1 MDIHIINK
9 STYSVFLPKNDI
21 LEPLNGDEAIN
32 FVRKTLSLGL
42 KVGEVSMFSGSGG
55 YLFFIKE
62 ARSVP
67 EMYEFSSVEDIIAA
81 SEETDMPS
89 ALYYYNGRYILS
101 LFPLY
106 TSAHRFGEFGT
117 KIKSSPE
124 LWLHIKEHG
133 KVIIPSGALGKINE
147 VFVRNKK

>member
-21 LEPLNGDEAIN
+21 LSPLTGDEAIS

-42 KVGEVSMFSGSGG
+42 KVGEVSMFSGNGG
-55 YLFFIKE
+55 YLFFVKE

-67 EMYEFSSVEDIIAA
+67 ELYEFSSIEDIIAA
-81 SEETDMPS
+81 ADETDIPS
-89 ALYYYNGRYILS
+89 SLYYYNDRYILS

-106 TSAHRFGEFGT
+106 TSVHRFGEFGT
-117 KIKSSPE
+117 KLKSSPE

-133 KVIIPSGALGKINE
+133 RVLIPSGALERIKE
-147 VFVRNKK
+147 VFITAKK